1 MRNNLGVLLL
11 LCVAACA
18 QTAPKPAPFAKVRI
32 SQQGKVLLN
41 ERPSSLDQLDI
52 NFEQLAKE
60 HGIVWLYSQDGSP
73 SLLVQRVKKKIDDY
87 HLAHRNC
94 KDYDDADC
102 KEAIP

>member
-18 QTAPKPAPFAKVRI
+18 QTAPKPAPFAKVRVTP
-32 SQQGKVLLN
+32 QGKVLLN

-52 NFEQLAKE
+52 NFQQLAKE
-60 HGIVWLYSQDGSP
+60 HGIVWLYAQNGSP
-73 SLLVQRVKKKIDDY
+73 SPLAQKVRKKIEEY
-87 HLAHRNC
+87 HLAVRNC
-94 KDYDDADC
+94 KDYNDGDC